1 MTQIK
6 IGSIYLL
13 PILLYNTDSY
23 GGKVLRKKGFSY
35 IEVVMAVTL
44 SAVIFTAVLPLLFA
58 TITKNRDTRLR
69 LIAYEAA
76 SNEIEKLR
84 ETKISSLVA
93 PNHIPFDIPE
103 IPESVGDVYITKPL
117 GDQKIASVEVTINWT
132 FNKKDQKAEM
142 KTYLYGSI
150 E

>member
-1 MTQIK
+1 VK
-6 IGSIYLL
+6 
-13 PILLYNTDSY
+13 
-23 GGKVLRKKGFSY
+23 RKGFSY
-35 IEVVMAVTL
+35 IEVVLAVTI
-44 SAVIFTAVLPLLFA
+44 SAAIFTAVFPLLFA

-84 ETKISSLVA
+84 ESKISSLVA
-93 PNHIPFDIPE
+93 PNHIAFDVPE
-103 IPESVGDVYITKPL
+103 IPGAIGDVHITKSL
-117 GDQKIASVEVTINWT
+117 GDQKIASVDVTVNWT
-132 FNKKDQKAEM
+132 FNNKVQQTEI